1 MQKDKHSQIP
11 SLLINAMFNLIRRIS
26 GVFPPLNSSWRDQ
39 SRTLRS
45 HSHVTVSD
53 RVLLPPDPRPTP
65 HHDAPQIGRKRRRSS
80 TLDPDDDIISA
91 KKSRSTRNIVPE
103 ADKPSDP
110 PTRDES
116 PTHRAPD
123 TEEVKEVT
131 KGVKEVDLEHNPRAE
146 EPSSPE
152 ESATTETEPCVAPE
166 DKGGPTTD
174 DASKDADPPQT
185 RDEDSNRVEPEPI
198 APIEPQSTLEIPPP
212 SDDKPETPLLTDDA
226 SPENPTRVTTLE
238 HESTT
243 ASESTIAES
252 SSGD

>member
-1 MQKDKHSQIP
+1 
-11 SLLINAMFNLIRRIS
+11 MFNLIRRIS

-53 RVLLPPDPRPTP
+53 RVLLLPDPHPTP

-80 TLDPDDDIISA
+80 TLDPNDDVTSA

-116 PTHRAPD
+116 PAHRAPD

-131 KGVKEVDLEHNPRAE
+131 KGVKKVDLEDNSRAE
-146 EPSSPE
+146 EPSLPE
-152 ESATTETEPCVAPE
+152 DSATLDTEPCEAPE
-166 DKGGPTTD
+166 DKGGPTPD
-174 DASKDADPPQT
+174 DASKDADPPHT
-185 RDEDSNRVEPEPI
+185 RDEDSDRVKPEPI
-198 APIEPQSTLEIPPP
+198 APIEPQSALEIPLP
-212 SDDKPETPLLTDDA
+212 SDDIPETALLTDDA

-238 HESTT
+238 HESPTE
-243 ASESTIAES
+243 SESTIAES
-252 SSGD
+252 SSND